1 MRKDHIEKTKGA
13 RVMKCEV
20 CGVEAKDVKPRI
32 VEINA
37 RGDRKYNESKI
48 LCENCQKKS
57 YLS

>member
-1 MRKDHIEKTKGA
+1 
-13 RVMKCEV
+13 MKCEV